1 MIFCKELNKNF
12 EDKEVMFAE
21 LLANKELIIKEK
33 TSNILKSIDKG
44 IAIASNQEAIQKA
57 IETNKELNIDKDF
70 YYFVVNSSNI
80 LDSHGDMHVKGNW
93 DKTVKEQQKKTY
105 LVFDHQLKRSEII
118 AMKEDIEMLT
128 LDIPFSLIGKNYEGN
143 SYVLVYKVHKD
154 KIRNKE
160 AKELL
165 ESGYSFE
172 ASVRMQYVKIDLAM
186 DSNLKENAKEKE
198 NFDKYYSEIAN
209 KEDFETLSYFWIIKE
224 AKNVQE
230 SSLVMFGSNPA
241 TGLINEN
248 KEADIITSSNEE
260 PLKDTQENQAS
271 NNVAKRK
278 LSII

>member
-209 KEDFETLSYFWIIKE
+209 KEDFETLSYFWVIKE

-248 KEADIITSSNEE
+248 KEADTITSSNEE

>member
-12 EDKEVMFAE
+12 EDKEIMFAE
-21 LLANKELIIKEK
+21 LLANKEFIIKEK

-44 IAIASNQEAIQKA
+44 IAITSNQEAILKA

-128 LDIPFSLIGKNYEGN
+128 LEIPFSLIGKNYDGN
-143 SYVLVYKVHKD
+143 TYALVYKVHKD

-165 ESGYSFE
+165 ESNYSFE
-172 ASVRMQYVKIDLAM
+172 ASVRMRYIKIDLAM
-186 DSNLKENAKEKE
+186 DSSLKENAKEKE
-198 NFDKYYSEIAN
+198 NFDKYFNEIAN
-209 KEDFETLSYFWIIKE
+209 KEDFETITHFWIVKE
-224 AKNVQE
+224 AKNEQE

-248 KEADIITSSNEE
+248 KEADTITSSKDE
-260 PLKDTQENQAS
+260 PLQDTQDTQAS

>member
-1 MIFCKELNKNF
+1 
-12 EDKEVMFAE
+12 MFAE

-44 IAIASNQEAIQKA
+44 IAITSNQEAILKA

-128 LDIPFSLIGKNYEGN
+128 LEIPFSLIGKNYDSN
-143 SYVLVYKVHKD
+143 TYALVYKVHKD

-198 NFDKYYSEIAN
+198 NYDKYFDQIAN
-209 KEDFETLSYFWIIKE
+209 KEDFEEITHFWVIKE

-248 KEADIITSSNEE
+248 KEADTITSSKNE
-260 PLKDTQENQAS
+260 PLEDTQTS

>member
-44 IAIASNQEAIQKA
+44 IAITSNQEAIHKA

-70 YYFVVNSSNI
+70 YYFAVNSSNI

-118 AMKEDIEMLT
+118 AMKEDIEMIT

-143 SYVLVYKVHKD
+143 TYVLVYKVHKD

-209 KEDFETLSYFWIIKE
+209 KEDFETLSYFWVIKE

-260 PLKDTQENQAS
+260 PLKDTQENKAS
-271 NNVAKRK
+271 NKVAKRK

>member
-44 IAIASNQEAIQKA
+44 IAITSNQEAILKA

-128 LDIPFSLIGKNYEGN
+128 LEIPFSLIGKNYDSN
-143 SYVLVYKVHKD
+143 TYALVYKVHKD

-198 NFDKYYSEIAN
+198 NFDKYFNEIAN
-209 KEDFETLSYFWIIKE
+209 KEDFEEITHFWVIKE
-224 AKNVQE
+224 SKNVQE

-248 KEADIITSSNEE
+248 KEADTITSSKNE
-260 PLKDTQENQAS
+260 PLEDTQTS

>member
-44 IAIASNQEAIQKA
+44 IAITSNQEAILKA

-198 NFDKYYSEIAN
+198 NFDKYFNEIAN
-209 KEDFETLSYFWIIKE
+209 KEDFETLSYFWVIKE

-260 PLKDTQENQAS
+260 PLEDTQENQAS

>member
-44 IAIASNQEAIQKA
+44 IAITSNQEAILKA

-128 LDIPFSLIGKNYEGN
+128 LDIPFSLIGKNYDGN
-143 SYVLVYKVHKD
+143 TYALVYKVHKD

-172 ASVRMQYVKIDLAM
+172 ASVRMQYVKIDLALN
-186 DSNLKENAKEKE
+186 SNLKENAKEKE
-198 NFDKYYSEIAN
+198 NYDKYFNEIAN
-209 KEDFETLSYFWIIKE
+209 KEDFDEITHFWIIKE
-224 AKNVQE
+224 SKNVQE

-248 KEADIITSSNEE
+248 KEADTITSSTDE
-260 PLKDTQENQAS
+260 PLKDTQNTQAS

>member
-128 LDIPFSLIGKNYEGN
+128 LEIPFSLIGKNYEGN

-165 ESGYSFE
+165 ESGYAFE

-209 KEDFETLSYFWIIKE
+209 KEEFETLSYFWVIKE

-248 KEADIITSSNEE
+248 KEADAITSSNEE

>member
-143 SYVLVYKVHKD
+143 TYVLVYKVHKD

-209 KEDFETLSYFWIIKE
+209 KEDFETLSYFWVIKE

>member
-12 EDKEVMFAE
+12 EDKELMFAE

-44 IAIASNQEAIQKA
+44 IAITSNQEAILKA
-57 IETNKELNIDKDF
+57 IETNKELNIDKDY

-128 LDIPFSLIGKNYEGN
+128 FEIPFSLIGKNYDGN
-143 SYVLVYKVHKD
+143 TYALVYKVHKD

-172 ASVRMQYVKIDLAM
+172 ASVRMRYIKIDLAM
-186 DSNLKENAKEKE
+186 DSSLKENAKEKE
-198 NFDKYYSEIAN
+198 NFDKYFSEIAN
-209 KEDFETLSYFWIIKE
+209 KEDFEKITHFWIVKE
-224 AKNVQE
+224 AKNEQE

-248 KEADIITSSNEE
+248 KEADTITSSTNE
-260 PLKDTQENQAS
+260 PLEDTQTS

>member
-44 IAIASNQEAIQKA
+44 IAITSNQEAILKA

-128 LDIPFSLIGKNYEGN
+128 LEIPFSLIGKNYDGN
-143 SYVLVYKVHKD
+143 TYALVYKVHKD

-198 NFDKYYSEIAN
+198 NFDKYFNEIAN
-209 KEDFETLSYFWIIKE
+209 KEDFEILSYFWVIKE

-248 KEADIITSSNEE
+248 KEADTITSSNNE
-260 PLKDTQENQAS
+260 PLEDTQTS

>member
-12 EDKEVMFAE
+12 ENKEVMFAE

-44 IAIASNQEAIQKA
+44 IAITSNQEAILKA

-118 AMKEDIEMLT
+118 AMKEDIEMVT
-128 LDIPFSLIGKNYEGN
+128 LDIPFSLIGKNYDGN
-143 SYVLVYKVHKD
+143 TYALVYKVHKD

-198 NFDKYYSEIAN
+198 NFDKYFSEIAN
-209 KEDFETLSYFWIIKE
+209 KEDFETLSYFWVIKE

-248 KEADIITSSNEE
+248 KEADTITSSKNE
-260 PLKDTQENQAS
+260 PLEDTQTS